1 MVVTKS
7 VSGAVSMSNDNRVVS
22 LRKGAGENAFTLP
35 TALIRLRDYSGQA
48 LRKELTE
55 FFDSADDALF
65 NMADKAGTNQ
75 DQTAYFDAMRELR
88 LRRKSMTLSML
99 QWVARAFNEIG
110 AFDPQPR
117 ASGLTEV
124 DQDSLSLVDHGDLE
138 QQVAIDNL
146 TIKLRNRHLESIRML
161 VSRFQHLAPKVNL
174 EDRQMPL
181 SPEVICSG
189 LQEACNDLDIDIRAK
204 LVVLK
209 LFDKLFITRL
219 DSLYRDA
226 NTLLIK
232 SGVLPD
238 MKRPPISGAGI
249 KGNAPVARG
258 QVPPAAH
265 PSSGEISGAGDAVG
279 DGSEGSQATFSEL
292 SALLHSAPGSNDSE
306 GAGQVAAGQGG
317 IALNTTD
324 LMKYLALLQRRADAA
339 DGSAASGQSVSSSN
353 LTQQV
358 ESLLARRGQGMGSL
372 NQVDADV
379 VNLVTMLFDF
389 ILEDRQLP
397 PQMKNIIGRLQIPIL
412 KVALLDR
419 SFFNRGGHPARKLLN
434 ELAMAGIGW
443 NEKAEGQRDP
453 LRDKIQ
459 AVADRLLGDF
469 TDNVDIFSELL
480 EEFSHFM
487 DLDRRR
493 RELVEQRLRDAE
505 EGRARQERARTA
517 AAEVLDS
524 VTRDRQLPP
533 VVEKM
538 LGEPWSKVLQFFYLR
553 EGDESDNWKKSAKLA
568 EQLVWSVDPRP
579 VTEETRSE
587 LLRRIPAIVDNLRKG
602 LHSISWDPFAS
613 DAMIRDLEL
622 AHVDALQQLALETP
636 APEVP
641 VLDKP
646 VAKAR
651 ASNVTAEP
659 AHARST
665 IPHDELAALA
675 AAEFREV
682 QAKRQPEPAVN
693 AAQVEPD
700 VAEPQQVGETAAS
713 LAEEA
718 SRKPRVEVQTAPAQ
732 TEARV
737 PGVDPRWIETAEKLR
752 VGSWVELLTD
762 GQKTR
767 CKLAAIIKAT
777 GKYIFVN
784 RNGAKVSEYNLD
796 DVAQALSTGE
806 VSMLD
811 DGLIFDRAL
820 ESIIDNLRHSR
831 RD

>member
-1 MVVTKS
+1 MT
-7 VSGAVSMSNDNRVVS
+7 NDNRVVS
-22 LRKGAGENAFTLP
+22 LRKEAGERSFTLP

-48 LRKELTE
+48 LRKELSE

-117 ASGLTEV
+117 ANGLTEV
-124 DQDSLSLVDHGDLE
+124 DQDSLSLLDHGDLE

-146 TIKLRNRHLESIRML
+146 TNKLRNRHLESIRML
-161 VSRFQHLAPKVNL
+161 VSRFQHLAPKFDL
-174 EDRQMPL
+174 QDRQMPL

-209 LFDKLFITRL
+209 LFDKLFIARL
-219 DSLYRDA
+219 DNLYRDA
-226 NTLLIK
+226 NTLLVK

-238 MKRPPISGAGI
+238 MKRPPVSGSGT
-249 KGNAPVARG
+249 KQHVATSRG
-258 QVPPAAH
+258 QVPPSTPQAFGRT
-265 PSSGEISGAGDAVG
+265 SGHGESTSLREEGAD
-279 DGSEGSQATFSEL
+279 ATFSEL
-292 SALLHSAPGSNDSE
+292 SALLHNSSDGDAPVGTVGRA
-306 GAGQVAAGQGG
+306 GAQGG
-317 IALNTTD
+317 GVLDTGE
-324 LMKYLALLQRRADAA
+324 LMQQLALLQRRAESAEVSF
-339 DGSAASGQSVSSSN
+339 DGSATAVISSN
-353 LTQQV
+353 LTHQV
-358 ESLLARRGQGMGSL
+358 ESALAGRGQSLGAL

-397 PQMKNIIGRLQIPIL
+397 PLMKATIGRLQIPIL

-443 NEKAEGQRDP
+443 NAKAEGQRDP

-459 AVADRLLGDF
+459 SVVDRLLSEF
-469 TDNVDIFSELL
+469 TDNVAIFSELL
-480 EEFSHFM
+480 DEFSHFM

-517 AAEVLDS
+517 ATEVLAA
-524 VTRDRQLPP
+524 VTHDRQLPP
-533 VVEKM
+533 VVETL

-553 EGDESDNWKKSAKLA
+553 EGEDSENWKQSAELA
-568 EQLVWSVDPRP
+568 AQLVWSVDPQP
-579 VTEETRSE
+579 VTEDTRGE
-587 LLRRIPAIVDNLRKG
+587 LLRQIPSIVDNLRKG
-602 LHSISWDPFAS
+602 LHSIAWDPFAS

-622 AHVDALQQLALETP
+622 AHVDALQQMALGTP
-636 APEVP
+636 TTEAKVEVAAP
-641 VLDKP
+641 
-646 VAKAR
+646 ATTR
-651 ASNVTAEP
+651 TM
-659 AHARST
+659 
-665 IPHDELAALA
+665 PHDELLREPTHEELA
-675 AAEFREV
+675 AAELQ
-682 QAKRQPEPAVN
+682 QAQSAQMAEAVTEPATREKAPRQAHVAKEPAP
-693 AAQVEPD
+693 AAVPSQAEVAIGAEKG
-700 VAEPQQVGETAAS
+700 VAETGVLG
-713 LAEEA
+713 
-718 SRKPRVEVQTAPAQ
+718 VEQ
-732 TEARV
+732 
-737 PGVDPRWIETAEKLR
+737 RWVEMAEKLR
-752 VGSWVELLTD
+752 VGSWVELVTG
-762 GQKTR
+762 GQKIR

-784 RNGAKVSEYNLD
+784 RNGAKVSEYTLQ
-796 DVAQALSTGE
+796 DVAKALSTGE
-806 VSMLD
+806 VSLLD

>member
-1 MVVTKS
+1 MES
-7 VSGAVSMSNDNRVVS
+7 
-22 LRKGAGENAFTLP
+22 AFALP

-110 AFDPQPR
+110 SFDPQPR
-117 ASGLTEV
+117 SGGLTEV
-124 DQDSLSLVDHGDLE
+124 DQDSLSLLDHGDLE

-146 TIKLRNRHLESIRML
+146 TTKLRNRHLESIRML

-238 MKRPPISGAGI
+238 MKRPPISGAGVN
-249 KGNAPVARG
+249 GNAATARG
-258 QVPPAAH
+258 QVPPSEH
-265 PSSGEISGAGDAVG
+265 QSSGEISEAGDAVG
-279 DGSEGSQATFSEL
+279 AAGEGSEGSDATFSEL
-292 SALLHSAPGSNDSE
+292 SALLHSAPGSDDSV
-306 GAGQVAAGQGG
+306 GSGQVSAGQGAG
-317 IALNTTD
+317 ALNTTD
-324 LMKYLALLQRRADAA
+324 LMKYLALLQRRADAT
-339 DGSAASGQSVSSSN
+339 GASSSTGQSVSSSN

-397 PQMKNIIGRLQIPIL
+397 PQMKTIIGRLQIPIL

-505 EGRARQERARTA
+505 EGRARQERARA
-517 AAEVLDS
+517 AATEVLET

-533 VVEKM
+533 VVEKL

-553 EGDESDNWKKSAKLA
+553 EGEDSNNWKKSAKLA
-568 EQLVWSVDPRP
+568 EQLVWSVDPQP
-579 VTEETRSE
+579 VTEETRGE

-641 VLDKP
+641 VVDKP
-646 VAKAR
+646 AANTR
-651 ASNVTAEP
+651 ASDVTGEP

-682 QAKRQPEPAVN
+682 QARRQPESDATPT
-693 AAQVEPD
+693 Q
-700 VAEPQQVGETAAS
+700 AEPQQVGEVGVRST
-713 LAEEA
+713 EEA
-718 SRKPRVEVQTAPAQ
+718 PAKARVEVQAAPVQA
-732 TEARV
+732 EARI

-752 VGSWVELLTD
+752 VGSWVELLSD

-784 RNGAKVSEYNLD
+784 RNGAKVSEYSLD
-796 DVAQALSTGE
+796 DVAKALSTGE